1 MGCYFG
7 HGSGVSRQGQHPLF
21 AAFPGRA
28 AKERKRQAKFLN
40 GETDATS
47 SSELH
52 PRLHKRLGAGE
63 RDAVRQQGPLSSL
76 SSQEPG
82 KSILGSLNPL
92 RHLGWGWERIS

>member
-47 SSELH
+47 SELH
-52 PRLHKRLGAGE
+52 PPLHKRLGGRERRSPAAGATE
-63 RDAVRQQGPLSSL
+63 QSL
-76 SSQEPG
+76 LTEA
-82 KSILGSLNPL
+82 
-92 RHLGWGWERIS
+92 R